1 MGEIALQLRPVVRP
15 DFIVEF
21 IKMIIWIASYPKS
34 GNTWV
39 RSLLGSYLYSDT
51 GIFNFDL
58 LKKIKQFPSKPY
70 FKFFLKNFT
79 DIKKVSDYW
88 IAAQDRINLFN
99 DGTIFLKT
107 HNALCSLEN
116 NSFTNKNNTKA
127 VIYVVRDPRNLI
139 TSFSHHYSMSTIE
152 SFNFIINKKQMLVL
166 EKWGGKD
173 FGIATV
179 LGNWSEHYKSW
190 QNLKFAPIL
199 VIKYEDLIKDTKNTF
214 VSILNFLST
223 LMDIK
228 IDEKKIINTVDSC
241 SFEKLAEKEKT
252 EGFFE
257 SVPLKENL
265 KKLNFFYLGKKNDW
279 KKLLDPKI
287 EEKIRF
293 KFNKEMKELG
303 YN

>member
-1 MGEIALQLRPVVRP
+1 MRP

-39 RSLLGSYLYSDT
+39 RSLLGSYLYSDN

-58 LKKIKQFPSKPY
+58 LKKIQQFPSKPY
-70 FKFFLKNFT
+70 FKFFLKDFT
-79 DIKKVSDYW
+79 DIKKVSNHW

-99 DGTIFLKT
+99 DGITFMKT
-107 HNALCSLEN
+107 HSALCKLEN

-139 TSFSHHYSMSTIE
+139 TSISHHYSLDTE
-152 SFNFIINKKQMLVL
+152 RAYNFIVNEQKIISQS
-166 EKWGGKD
+166 ESGGED

-179 LGNWSEHYKSW
+179 LGSWSEHYKSW

-214 VSILNFLST
+214 ISILNFLST

-257 SVPLKENL
+257 AATSKKNL
-265 KKLNFFYLGKKNDW
+265 KKLNFFHLGKKNDW
-279 KKLLDPKI
+279 KNLLNPEI
-287 EEKIRF
+287 EQKTREAF
-293 KFNKEMKELG
+293 QKEMKELG
-303 YN
+303 YI

>member
-1 MGEIALQLRPVVRP
+1 
-15 DFIVEF
+15 
-21 IKMIIWIASYPKS
+21 MITWIASYPKS

-39 RSLLGSYLYSDT
+39 RSLLASYLYSDN

-58 LKKIKQFPSKPY
+58 LKKILQFPSKPY
-70 FKFFLKNFT
+70 LKFFLKDFR

-99 DGTIFLKT
+99 TGNIFLKT
-107 HNALCSLEN
+107 HSALCTLEN

-139 TSFSHHYSMSTIE
+139 TSISHHYSLSMEKSYV
-152 SFNFIINKKQMLVL
+152 FITNKQQMIMPD
-166 EKWGGKD
+166 EWGKEN
-173 FGIATV
+173 FGIASV
-179 LGNWSEHYKSW
+179 LGSWSTHYKSW
-190 QNLKFAPIL
+190 RDIKFAPIL

-228 IDEKKIINTVDSC
+228 IDEKKIMNVVDSC
-241 SFEKLAEKEKT
+241 SFEKLAQKEKA

-257 SVPLKENL
+257 AITPKNKK
-265 KKLNFFYLGKKNDW
+265 KKLNFFYLGKKNNW
-279 KKLLDPKI
+279 QNLLNPEMEKKTR
-287 EEKIRF
+287 EVF
-293 KFNKEMKELG
+293 QKEMKELG
-303 YN
+303 YI

>member
-1 MGEIALQLRPVVRP
+1 
-15 DFIVEF
+15 
-21 IKMIIWIASYPKS
+21 MIIWIASYPKS

-39 RSLLGSYLYSDT
+39 RSLLGSYLYSDN

-58 LKKIKQFPSKPY
+58 LKKIQQFPSKSY
-70 FKFFLKNFT
+70 FKFFLKEFT
-79 DIKKVSDYW
+79 DIKKISDYW

-99 DGTIFLKT
+99 NDITFLKT
-107 HNALCSLEN
+107 HSALCTLEN
-116 NSFTNKNNTKA
+116 NSFTNRNNTKA
-127 VIYVVRDPRNLI
+127 AIYIVRDPRNLI
-139 TSFSHHYSMSTIE
+139 TSLAHHYSLNINQA
-152 SFNFIINKKQMLVL
+152 FDFINDKNRMLL
-166 EKWGGKD
+166 NDEYGQGD
-173 FGIATV
+173 FGIATF

-190 QNLKFAPIL
+190 KNLKFSPIL
-199 VIKYEDLIKDTKNTF
+199 IVKYEDLIKDTKNTF
-214 VSILNFLST
+214 VLILNFLST

-257 SVPLKENL
+257 SVPSKGNL

-293 KFNKEMKELG
+293 EFNKEMKELG

>member
-1 MGEIALQLRPVVRP
+1 MGKIALQLRPVVKP

-70 FKFFLKNFT
+70 FKFFLNNFT
-79 DIKKVSDYW
+79 DIKKVSEYW
-88 IAAQDRINLFN
+88 IAAQDRINLSGN
-99 DGTIFLKT
+99 GTIFLKT
-107 HNALCSLEN
+107 HSALCSLEN
-116 NSFTNKNNTKA
+116 NSFTNKNTTKA

-190 QNLKFAPIL
+190 KNLKFSPLLI
-199 VIKYEDLIKDTKNTF
+199 VKYEDLIIDVKKTF
-214 VSILNFLST
+214 LSILNFLKNF
-223 LMDIK
+223 MDIK
-228 IDEKKIINTVDSC
+228 IEKNKVLRTIEFC
-241 SFEKLAEKEKT
+241 SFDRLSKNEEI
-252 EGFFE
+252 EGFNE
-257 SVPLKENL
+257 AVYYKNND
-265 KKLNFFYLGKKNDW
+265 KKLKFFYLGKKN
-279 KKLLDPKI
+279 
-287 EEKIRF
+287 
-293 KFNKEMKELG
+293 N
-303 YN
+303 

>member
-1 MGEIALQLRPVVRP
+1 MRP

-39 RSLLGSYLYSDT
+39 RSLLGSYLYSDN

-58 LKKIKQFPSKPY
+58 LKKIQQFPNKQY
-70 FKFFLKNFT
+70 FKFFLKEFT
-79 DIKKVSDYW
+79 DIKKVSDHW

-99 DGTIFLKT
+99 NDITFLKT
-107 HNALCSLEN
+107 HSALCIFEN
-116 NSFTNKNNTKA
+116 NYFTNKNNTKA
-127 VIYVVRDPRNLI
+127 AIYIVRDPRNLI
-139 TSFSHHYSMSTIE
+139 TSLSHHYSLNIDQAFDFME
-152 SFNFIINKKQMLVL
+152 DKKQMLL
-166 EKWGGKD
+166 TNKYGLDD
-173 FGIATV
+173 FGITTV

-214 VSILNFLST
+214 ISILNFLST

-257 SVPLKENL
+257 SVPSKGNL

-279 KKLLDPKI
+279 KKLLDTKI

>member
-1 MGEIALQLRPVVRP
+1 
-15 DFIVEF
+15 
-21 IKMIIWIASYPKS
+21 MIIWIASYPKS

-39 RSLLGSYLYSDT
+39 RSLLSSYLYTDD

-58 LKKIKQFPSKPY
+58 LRKIGQFPSKPY
-70 FKFFLKNFT
+70 FEYFLKDFT
-79 DIKKVSDYW
+79 DIKKISDYW
-88 IAAQDRINLFN
+88 IAAQERIRLFN
-99 DGTIFLKT
+99 EETIFLKT
-107 HNALCSLEN
+107 HSALCTLEN
-116 NSFTNKNNTKA
+116 NSFTNRNNTKA
-127 VIYVVRDPRNLI
+127 AIYVVRDPRNLI
-139 TSFSHHYSMSTIE
+139 TSFAHHYSLNINQA
-152 SFNFIINKKQMLVL
+152 FDFINNKNRMLL
-166 EKWGGKD
+166 SNEYGQGD
-173 FGIATV
+173 FGIATF

-190 QNLKFAPIL
+190 RNLKFSPIL
-199 VIKYEDLIKDTKNTF
+199 IVKYEDLIKDTKNTF

-257 SVPLKENL
+257 SVPSKGNL

-293 KFNKEMKELG
+293 EFNKEMKELG

>member
-1 MGEIALQLRPVVRP
+1 
-15 DFIVEF
+15 
-21 IKMIIWIASYPKS
+21 MIIWIASYPKS
-34 GNTWV
+34 GNTWI
-39 RSLLGSYLYSDT
+39 RSLLSTYLYSND

-58 LKKIKQFPSKPY
+58 LKKIQQFPNKQY
-70 FKFFLKNFT
+70 FKFFLKEFT
-79 DIKKVSDYW
+79 DIKKVSDHW

-99 DGTIFLKT
+99 NDITFLKT
-107 HNALCSLEN
+107 HSALCIFEN
-116 NSFTNKNNTKA
+116 NYFTNKNNTKA
-127 VIYVVRDPRNLI
+127 AIYIVRDPRNLI
-139 TSFSHHYSMSTIE
+139 TSLSHHYSMNMEETYI
-152 SFNFIINKKQMLVL
+152 FIINKQQMTMVS
-166 EKWGGKD
+166 EWGKDD
-173 FGIATV
+173 FGIASV
-179 LGNWSEHYKSW
+179 LGDWATHYKSW
-190 QNLKFAPIL
+190 KNIKFAPTL
-199 VIKYEDLIKDTKNTF
+199 VVKYEDLLNNTNNTF
-214 VSILNFLST
+214 KSILNFLSR

-257 SVPLKENL
+257 SVPSKENL

>member
-1 MGEIALQLRPVVRP
+1 MGKIVLQLRPVVRP

-39 RSLLGSYLYSDT
+39 RSLLGSYLYSDN

-58 LKKIKQFPSKPY
+58 LKKIQQFPSKPY
-70 FKFFLKNFT
+70 FKFFLKEFT
-79 DIKKVSDYW
+79 DIKKVSDHW

-99 DGTIFLKT
+99 NDITFLKT
-107 HNALCSLEN
+107 HSALCIFEN
-116 NSFTNKNNTKA
+116 NYFTNKNNTKA
-127 VIYVVRDPRNLI
+127 AIYIVRDPRNLI
-139 TSFSHHYSMSTIE
+139 TSLSHHYSLNIDQAFDFM
-152 SFNFIINKKQMLVL
+152 NDKKQMLL
-166 EKWGGKD
+166 TNKYGLDD
-173 FGIATV
+173 FGITTV

-214 VSILNFLST
+214 ISILNFLST

-257 SVPLKENL
+257 SVPSKGNL
-265 KKLNFFYLGKKNDW
+265 KKLNFFYLGKK
-279 KKLLDPKI
+279 K
-287 EEKIRF
+287 
-293 KFNKEMKELG
+293 
-303 YN
+303 

>member
-1 MGEIALQLRPVVRP
+1 MRP

-39 RSLLGSYLYSDT
+39 RSILGSYLYSDN

-58 LKKIKQFPSKPY
+58 LKKIQQFPSKPY
-70 FKFFLKNFT
+70 FKFFLKDFT
-79 DIKKVSDYW
+79 DIKKISDHW

-99 DGTIFLKT
+99 NDITFLKT
-107 HNALCSLEN
+107 HSALCTFEN

-127 VIYVVRDPRNLI
+127 AIYIVRAPRNLI
-139 TSFSHHYSMSTIE
+139 TSLSHHYSLNIDQ
-152 SFNFIINKKQMLVL
+152 SFDFMNNKEQILLKNKYGL
-166 EKWGGKD
+166 GD

-179 LGNWSEHYKSW
+179 LGSWSEHYKSW

-199 VIKYEDLIKDTKNTF
+199 IIKYEDLIKDTKNTF
-214 VSILNFLST
+214 ISILNFLSA

-257 SVPLKENL
+257 SVPSKENL

-287 EEKIRF
+287 EEQIRF
-293 KFNKEMKELG
+293 KFIKEMKELG
-303 YN
+303 YI

>member
-1 MGEIALQLRPVVRP
+1 
-15 DFIVEF
+15 
-21 IKMIIWIASYPKS
+21 MIIWIASYPKS
-34 GNTWV
+34 GNTWIK
-39 RSLLGSYLYSDT
+39 SLLSSYLYSNN
-51 GIFNFDL
+51 GIFNSNL
-58 LKKIKQFPSKPY
+58 SKKIQQFPDKNY
-70 FKFFLKNFT
+70 FKYFIQDFSDT
-79 DIKKVSDYW
+79 KKISDYW

-99 DGTIFLKT
+99 ENKTIFFKT
-107 HNALCSLEN
+107 HSALCTYKN
-116 NSFTNKNNTKA
+116 NPFTNKNNTQA
-127 VIYVVRDPRNLI
+127 VIYVVRDPRNVI
-139 TSFSHHYSMSTIE
+139 TSISNYYSLSIDE
-152 SFNFIINKKQMLVL
+152 SYNFMIDKNKIIS
-166 EKWGGKD
+166 EAERGGKN
-173 FGIATV
+173 FGISTV
-179 LGNWSEHYKSW
+179 LGSWALHYKSW
-190 QNLKFAPIL
+190 EKIKFAPIL
-199 VIKYEDLIKDTKNTF
+199 IVKYEDLIKNTKNTF
-214 VSILNFLST
+214 ISILNFLST

-257 SVPLKENL
+257 SVHSKENL

>member
-1 MGEIALQLRPVVRP
+1 
-15 DFIVEF
+15 
-21 IKMIIWIASYPKS
+21 MIIWIASYPKS

-39 RSLLGSYLYSDT
+39 RSLLSSYLYTDD

-58 LKKIKQFPSKPY
+58 LRKIDQFPSKPY
-70 FKFFLKNFT
+70 FEYFLKDFT
-79 DIKKVSDYW
+79 DIKKISDYW
-88 IAAQDRINLFN
+88 IAAQERIRLFN
-99 DGTIFLKT
+99 NETIFLKT
-107 HNALCSLEN
+107 HSALCTLEN
-116 NSFTNKNNTKA
+116 NPFTNKNNTKA
-127 VIYVVRDPRNLI
+127 AIYVVRDPRNLI
-139 TSFSHHYSMSTIE
+139 TSFAHHYSLNINQA
-152 SFNFIINKKQMLVL
+152 FDFINDKSRMLL
-166 EKWGGKD
+166 RNEYGQGD

-179 LGNWSEHYKSW
+179 LGNWSEHYRSW
-190 QNLKFAPIL
+190 KKLKFAPIL

-214 VSILNFLST
+214 VSILKFLST

-228 IDEKKIINTVDSC
+228 INEKKIINTVDSC
-241 SFEKLAEKEKT
+241 SFEKLVEKEKT

-257 SVPLKENL
+257 SVASKENL

-287 EEKIRF
+287 EEKIKI

>member
-1 MGEIALQLRPVVRP
+1 
-15 DFIVEF
+15 
-21 IKMIIWIASYPKS
+21 
-34 GNTWV
+34 
-39 RSLLGSYLYSDT
+39 
-51 GIFNFDL
+51 
-58 LKKIKQFPSKPY
+58 
-70 FKFFLKNFT
+70 
-79 DIKKVSDYW
+79 
-88 IAAQDRINLFN
+88 
-99 DGTIFLKT
+99 
-107 HNALCSLEN
+107 
-116 NSFTNKNNTKA
+116 
-127 VIYVVRDPRNLI
+127 
-139 TSFSHHYSMSTIE
+139 
-152 SFNFIINKKQMLVL
+152 MLVA
-166 EKWGGKD
+166 EKWGSKD

-179 LGNWSEHYKSW
+179 LGDWSEHYKSW
-190 QNLKFAPIL
+190 KNLKFAPIL

-241 SFEKLAEKEKT
+241 SFEKLVEKEKT

-257 SVPLKENL
+257 SVHSKENL